1 MSCILTY
8 FKLTNLIS
16 GATGGRFTFSID
28 DTFDLCDVKDFGQGN
43 CLQALNKVVEM
54 YGCEIEA
61 DNFVIHLKK
70 QIGKDDGMQY
80 RIALQQL
87 FMKMDAQIEALSQ
100 DTVVH
105 L

>member
-1 MSCILTY
+1 
-8 FKLTNLIS
+8 
-16 GATGGRFTFSID
+16 
-28 DTFDLCDVKDFGQGN
+28 
-43 CLQALNKVVEM
+43 M